1 MPFTT
6 FYAFFFSFYTLSPK
20 TAVAF
25 CGDRIQQECYLGD
38 TVYATCVRLYTGHS
52 LRCQDTQVW
61 GDGKEGKAGCTLAKT
76 LAEEEAGD

>member
-6 FYAFFFSFYTLSPK
+6 FYAIFLS
-20 TAVAF
+20 THSTHVAF
-25 CGDRIQQECYLGD
+25 CGDRIQQECYLQD
-38 TVYATCVRLYTGHS
+38 TVYATCVHLYTSRS
-52 LRCQDTQVW
+52 LRCQDKQVW